1 MKDEDD
7 YYIAGSNGRAKKAKP
22 VVSIPQGNVNQSNK
36 RRPSQGIVGN
46 SLRAGLTA
54 SKRIVKS
61 RVFATRFAPDMT
73 ENHVKQYL
81 LGDPRLMGQ
90 KIDVKPIKTK
100 YDSYASFL
108 ITCICE
114 ESVGKVFLEP
124 DMWSQDILVRPWR
137 EKRVVENNTS

>member
-1 MKDEDD
+1 M
-7 YYIAGSNGRAKKAKP
+7 
-22 VVSIPQGNVNQSNK
+22 NQRNK

-90 KIDVKPIKTK
+90 KIDVRPLKTK
-100 YDSYASFL
+100 HDSNASFL

-137 EKRVVENNTS
+137 EKRVVENNST